1 MCSPFF
7 WDRFPVSG
15 ACTSTRQQDHDSY
28 FNDVECRGVLLATLG
43 HDLGCPEADG
53 VQFTDLQGAFVRA
66 QQRHG
71 SDKENTGLESTW
83 PLGERRQDFFW
94 SVISRSSYWMRS
106 VLGGRA
112 KGSAWRGRLLEKFQE
127 PRLQLVQH
135 RIPRLCTPAAA
146 VMVTK

>member
-1 MCSPFF
+1 MSPFF

-83 PLGERRQDFFW
+83 PLGERRQDFFGP
-94 SVISRSSYWMRS
+94 SYREVATGCEAYW
-106 VLGGRA
+106 VGGR
-112 KGSAWRGRLLEKFQE
+112 KG
-127 PRLQLVQH
+127 QH
-135 RIPRLCTPAAA
+135 GEAGF
-146 VMVTK
+146 